1 MNLADR
7 IVELRLVNTTELIPN
22 PKNWRLHPEYQ
33 RDALRTVINEVG
45 IADAVIARQTDEGLM
60 LIDGH
65 LRIEEL
71 DGEVPVL
78 VVDLDEEE
86 ADFLLATLDPL
97 SMEAEKDHAAFREL
111 ANAVSVTNE
120 DFGELL
126 HDLDLQ
132 WTTDALEEE
141 KQKTEKDKTHGAVS
155 ISKVA
160 VQDAKRLITAINLAL
175 GNEFEVR
182 SF

>member
-1 MNLADR
+1 
-7 IVELRLVNTTELIPN
+7 
-22 PKNWRLHPEYQ
+22 
-33 RDALRTVINEVG
+33 
-45 IADAVIARQTDEGLM
+45 M

-111 ANAVSVTNE
+111 ANAVFVTNEDICRAPAGALQISVPNE